1 MTAILQQQR
10 QKFANCKLCGNS
22 WPLSHNIQTNAL
34 HLQAAHFMHIAEKH
48 ACLMNID
55 QILNNRRMHDR
66 NFAATVTKMGK
77 LQIVWTFL
85 ATWP

>member
-1 MTAILQQQR
+1 MMAILQQQQ
-10 QKFANCKLCGNS
+10 QKHSNCKLCGNF

-34 HLQAAHFMHIAEKH
+34 HPQAVHFMHIVEKQ
-48 ACLMNID
+48 ACLMNIH
-55 QILNNRRMHDR
+55 QILNNRRIHDR
-66 NFAATVTKMGK
+66 NFAATVTKMCK

>member
-1 MTAILQQQR
+1 MAVLLSQS
-10 QKFANCKLCGNS
+10 QKCANCKLCVHP
-22 WPLSHNIQTNAL
+22 WPHSDNIHRNVL
-34 HLQAAHFMHIAEKH
+34 YLQAAHFMHIAEKQ

-55 QILNNRRMHDR
+55 QILNNRRKNDR
-66 NFAATVTKMGK
+66 NFDATLCK